1 MKKIF
6 YWSPYLTNVATIEAV
21 INSIKAVKKYS
32 KNFNPILI
40 NVCGEFNNY
49 KNDLLK
55 LDIEIIDLVFFSYHK
70 FLPTKGFLQSRLS
83 FLIIFIVSFIPL
95 LLLIRA
101 RKPDYLIFHLIT
113 SLPILVSNLI
123 KKKTKFILRISGL
136 PKYNLFRKFLWK
148 NLGQKIYKVTCPTNG
163 TINDLRLLKIFNDDK
178 IILLRDPI
186 INTKELSKMKND
198 KNYLN
203 FDDKDFSIVAIGR
216 LTKQKNFKLLI
227 QCFDQVLNLKKNSKL
242 FIIGDGEQ
250 KVFLQKLI
258 EKKKLSQKIFL
269 LGFQK
274 NVFNYLK
281 NANLFILSSLW
292 EDPGWVLM
300 EAAMCN
306 TLILSSNCRNGPKEF
321 LENNRGGI
329 LFENN
334 SIKDFLSKFEQIIEL
349 NQKQIKE
356 KKLFSKKK
364 TKLFTKFQHF
374 KNLKEI
380 IST

>member
-21 INSIKAVKKYS
+21 INSIKSVKKYS
-32 KNFNPILI
+32 KSFNPILI
-40 NVCGEFNNY
+40 NVCGEFDNY

-55 LDIEIIDLVFFSYHK
+55 LDIEVIDLVFFSYHK

-83 FLIIFIVSFIPL
+83 FLIIFIISFIPL
-95 LLLIRA
+95 FLLIRA
-101 RKPDYLIFHLIT
+101 SKPDYLIFHLIT

-148 NLGQKIYKVTCPTNG
+148 NLGKNIYKVTCPTNG

-186 INTKELSKMKND
+186 INIKELLKMKNK
-198 KNYLN
+198 KNYFN

-242 FIIGDGEQ
+242 FIIGEGEQ
-250 KVFLQKLI
+250 RNFLQKLI

-321 LENNRGGI
+321 LEDNRGGV

-334 SIKDFLSKFEQIIEL
+334 SIQDFLSKFKQITEMDQKQIIE
-349 NQKQIKE
+349 
-356 KKLFSKKK
+356 KKFFSKKK
-364 TKLFTKFQHF
+364 VKLFTNFNHYNKL
-374 KNLKEI
+374 NLILK
-380 IST
+380 

>member
-21 INSIKAVKKYS
+21 INSIKSVKKYS
-32 KNFNPILI
+32 KSFNPILI
-40 NVCGEFNNY
+40 NVCGEFDNY

-55 LDIEIIDLVFFSYHK
+55 LDIEVIDLVFFSYHK

-83 FLIIFIVSFIPL
+83 FLIIFIISFIPL
-95 LLLIRA
+95 FLLIRA
-101 RKPDYLIFHLIT
+101 SKPDYLIFHLIT

-148 NLGQKIYKVTCPTNG
+148 NLGKNIYKVTCPTNG

-178 IILLRDPI
+178 ITLLRDPI
-186 INTKELSKMKND
+186 INIKELLKMKNK

-227 QCFDQVLNLKKNSKL
+227 KCFDQVLNLKKNSKL
-242 FIIGDGEQ
+242 FIIGEGEQ
-250 KVFLQKLI
+250 RNFLQKLI
-258 EKKKLSQKIFL
+258 EKKNLSQKIFL

-321 LENNRGGI
+321 LEDNRGGV

-334 SIKDFLSKFEQIIEL
+334 SIQDFLSKFKQITELDQKQIIE
-349 NQKQIKE
+349 
-356 KKLFSKKK
+356 KKFFSKKK
-364 TKLFTKFQHF
+364 AKLFTNFNHYK
-374 KNLKEI
+374 KLNLILK
-380 IST
+380 

>member
-21 INSIKAVKKYS
+21 LNSIKSVKKYS
-32 KNFNPILI
+32 KSFNPILI
-40 NVCGEFNNY
+40 NVCGEFDNY

-55 LDIEIIDLVFFSYHK
+55 LDIEVIDLVFFSYHR

-83 FLIIFIVSFIPL
+83 FLIIFIISFIPL
-95 LLLIRA
+95 FLLIRA
-101 RKPDYLIFHLIT
+101 SKPDYLIFHLIT

-148 NLGQKIYKVTCPTNG
+148 NLGKNIYKVTCPTNG

-186 INTKELSKMKND
+186 INIKEFLKMKNK

-242 FIIGDGEQ
+242 FIIGEGEQ
-250 KVFLQKLI
+250 RNFLQKLI
-258 EKKKLSQKIFL
+258 ENKKLSQKIFL

-321 LENNRGGI
+321 LEDNRGGV

-334 SIKDFLSKFEQIIEL
+334 SIQDFLSKFKQITELDQKQIIE
-349 NQKQIKE
+349 
-356 KKLFSKKK
+356 KKFFSKKK
-364 TKLFTKFQHF
+364 AKLFTNFNHYK
-374 KNLKEI
+374 KLNLILK
-380 IST
+380 

>member
-21 INSIKAVKKYS
+21 LNSIKSVKKYS
-32 KNFNPILI
+32 KSFNPILI
-40 NVCGEFNNY
+40 NVCGEFDNY

-55 LDIEIIDLVFFSYHK
+55 LDIEVIDLVFFSYHK

-83 FLIIFIVSFIPL
+83 FLIIFIISFIPL
-95 LLLIRA
+95 FLLIRA
-101 RKPDYLIFHLIT
+101 SKPDYLIFHLIT

-148 NLGQKIYKVTCPTNG
+148 NLGKNIYKVTCPTNG

-186 INTKELSKMKND
+186 INIKELLKMKNK
-198 KNYLN
+198 KNYFN

-227 QCFDQVLNLKKNSKL
+227 KCFDQVLNLKKNSKL
-242 FIIGDGEQ
+242 FIIGEGEQ
-250 KVFLQKLI
+250 RNFLQKLI

-321 LENNRGGI
+321 LEDNRGGV

-334 SIKDFLSKFEQIIEL
+334 SIQDFLSKFKQITELDQKQIIE
-349 NQKQIKE
+349 
-356 KKLFSKKK
+356 KKFFSKKK
-364 TKLFTKFQHF
+364 AKLFTNFNHYK
-374 KNLKEI
+374 KLNLILK
-380 IST
+380 

>member
-21 INSIKAVKKYS
+21 INSIKSVKKYS
-32 KNFNPILI
+32 KSFNPILI
-40 NVCGEFNNY
+40 NVCGEFDNY

-55 LDIEIIDLVFFSYHK
+55 LDIEVIDLVFFSYHK

-83 FLIIFIVSFIPL
+83 FLIIFIISFIPL
-95 LLLIRA
+95 FLLIRA
-101 RKPDYLIFHLIT
+101 SKPDYLIFHLIT

-148 NLGQKIYKVTCPTNG
+148 NLGKNIYKVTCPTNG

-186 INTKELSKMKND
+186 INIKELLKMKNK
-198 KNYLN
+198 KNYFN

-242 FIIGDGEQ
+242 FIIGEGEQ
-250 KVFLQKLI
+250 RNFLQKLI

-321 LENNRGGI
+321 LEDNRGGV

-334 SIKDFLSKFEQIIEL
+334 SIQDFLSKFKQITELDQKQIIE
-349 NQKQIKE
+349 
-356 KKLFSKKK
+356 KKFFSKKK
-364 TKLFTKFQHF
+364 AKLFTNFNHYK
-374 KNLKEI
+374 KLNLILK
-380 IST
+380 

>member
-21 INSIKAVKKYS
+21 INSIKSVKKYS
-32 KNFNPILI
+32 KSFNPILI
-40 NVCGEFNNY
+40 NVCGEFDNY

-55 LDIEIIDLVFFSYHK
+55 LDIEVIDLVFFSYHR

-83 FLIIFIVSFIPL
+83 FLIIFIISFIPL
-95 LLLIRA
+95 FLLIRA
-101 RKPDYLIFHLIT
+101 SKPDYLIFHLIT

-148 NLGQKIYKVTCPTNG
+148 NLGKNIYKVTCPTKG

-186 INTKELSKMKND
+186 INIKELLKMKNK
-198 KNYLN
+198 KNYFN

-242 FIIGDGEQ
+242 FIIGEGEQ
-250 KVFLQKLI
+250 RNFLQKLI
-258 EKKKLSQKIFL
+258 ENKKLSQKIFL

-321 LENNRGGI
+321 LEDNRGGV

-334 SIKDFLSKFEQIIEL
+334 SIQDFLSKFKQITELDQKQIIE
-349 NQKQIKE
+349 
-356 KKLFSKKK
+356 KKFFSKKK
-364 TKLFTKFQHF
+364 AKLFTNFNHYK
-374 KNLKEI
+374 KLNLILK
-380 IST
+380 

>member
-21 INSIKAVKKYS
+21 INSIKSVKKYS
-32 KNFNPILI
+32 KSFNPILI
-40 NVCGEFNNY
+40 NVCGEFDNY

-55 LDIEIIDLVFFSYHK
+55 LDIEVIDLVFFSYHK

-95 LLLIRA
+95 FLLIRA
-101 RKPDYLIFHLIT
+101 SKPDYLIFHLIT

-148 NLGQKIYKVTCPTNG
+148 NLGKNIYKVTCPTNG

-178 IILLRDPI
+178 ITLLRDPI
-186 INTKELSKMKND
+186 INIKELLKMKNK

-242 FIIGDGEQ
+242 FIIGEGEQ
-250 KVFLQKLI
+250 RNFLQKLI

-321 LENNRGGI
+321 LEDNRGGV

-334 SIKDFLSKFEQIIEL
+334 SIQDFLSKFKQITEMDQKQIIE
-349 NQKQIKE
+349 
-356 KKLFSKKK
+356 KKFFSKKK
-364 TKLFTKFQHF
+364 VKLFTNFNHYK
-374 KNLKEI
+374 KLNLILK
-380 IST
+380 

>member
-6 YWSPYLTNVATIEAV
+6 YWSPYITNVATIEAV
-21 INSIKAVKKYS
+21 INSIKSVKKYS
-32 KNFNPILI
+32 KSFNPILI
-40 NVCGEFNNY
+40 NVCGEFDNY

-55 LDIEIIDLVFFSYHK
+55 LDIEVIDLVFFSYHR

-83 FLIIFIVSFIPL
+83 FLIIFIISFIPL
-95 LLLIRA
+95 FLLIRA
-101 RKPDYLIFHLIT
+101 SKPDYLIFHLIT

-148 NLGQKIYKVTCPTNG
+148 NLGKNIYKVTCPTNG

-186 INTKELSKMKND
+186 INIKELLKMKNK
-198 KNYLN
+198 KNYFN

-227 QCFDQVLNLKKNSKL
+227 KCFDQVLNLKKNSKL
-242 FIIGDGEQ
+242 FIIGEGEQ
-250 KVFLQKLI
+250 RNFLQKLI

-321 LENNRGGI
+321 LEDNRGGV

-334 SIKDFLSKFEQIIEL
+334 SIQDFLSKFKQITELDQKQIIE
-349 NQKQIKE
+349 
-356 KKLFSKKK
+356 KKFFSKKK
-364 TKLFTKFQHF
+364 AKLFTNFNHYK
-374 KNLKEI
+374 KLNLILK
-380 IST
+380 

>member
-21 INSIKAVKKYS
+21 INSIKSVKKYS
-32 KNFNPILI
+32 KSFNPILI
-40 NVCGEFNNY
+40 NVCGEFDNY

-55 LDIEIIDLVFFSYHK
+55 LDIEVIDLVFFSYHK

-83 FLIIFIVSFIPL
+83 FLIIFIISFIPL
-95 LLLIRA
+95 FLLIRA
-101 RKPDYLIFHLIT
+101 SKPDYLIFHLIT

-148 NLGQKIYKVTCPTNG
+148 NLGKNIYKVTCPTNG

-186 INTKELSKMKND
+186 INIKELLKMKNK

-227 QCFDQVLNLKKNSKL
+227 KCFDQVLNLKKNSKL
-242 FIIGDGEQ
+242 FIIGEGEQ
-250 KVFLQKLI
+250 RNFLQKLI

-321 LENNRGGI
+321 LEDNRGGV

-334 SIKDFLSKFEQIIEL
+334 SIQDFLSKFKQITELDQKQIIE
-349 NQKQIKE
+349 
-356 KKLFSKKK
+356 KKFFSKKK
-364 TKLFTKFQHF
+364 AKLFTNFNHYK
-374 KNLKEI
+374 KLNLILK
-380 IST
+380 

>member
-21 INSIKAVKKYS
+21 LNSIKSVKKYS
-32 KNFNPILI
+32 KSFNPILI
-40 NVCGEFNNY
+40 NVCGEFDNY

-55 LDIEIIDLVFFSYHK
+55 LDIEVIDLVFFSYHR

-83 FLIIFIVSFIPL
+83 FLIIFIISFIPL
-95 LLLIRA
+95 FLLIRA
-101 RKPDYLIFHLIT
+101 SKPDYLIFHLIT

-148 NLGQKIYKVTCPTNG
+148 NLGKNIYKVTCPTNG

-186 INTKELSKMKND
+186 INIKEFLKMKNK

-242 FIIGDGEQ
+242 FIIGEGEQ
-250 KVFLQKLI
+250 RNFLQKLI
-258 EKKKLSQKIFL
+258 ENKKLSQKIFL

-321 LENNRGGI
+321 LEDNRGGV

-334 SIKDFLSKFEQIIEL
+334 SIQDFLSKFKQITELDQKQIIE
-349 NQKQIKE
+349 
-356 KKLFSKKK
+356 KKFFSKKK
-364 TKLFTKFQHF
+364 VKLFTNFNHYNKL
-374 KNLKEI
+374 NLILK
-380 IST
+380 

>member
-21 INSIKAVKKYS
+21 INSIKSVKKYS
-32 KNFNPILI
+32 KSFNPILI
-40 NVCGEFNNY
+40 NVCGEFDNY

-55 LDIEIIDLVFFSYHK
+55 LDIEVIDLVFFSYHK

-83 FLIIFIVSFIPL
+83 FLIIFIISFIPL
-95 LLLIRA
+95 FLLIRA
-101 RKPDYLIFHLIT
+101 SKPDYLIFHLIT

-148 NLGQKIYKVTCPTNG
+148 NLGKNIYKVTCPTKG

-186 INTKELSKMKND
+186 INIKEFLKMKNK

-242 FIIGDGEQ
+242 FIIGEGEQ
-250 KVFLQKLI
+250 RNFLQKLI
-258 EKKKLSQKIFL
+258 ENKKLSQKIFL

-292 EDPGWVLM
+292 EDPGWALM

-321 LENNRGGI
+321 LEDNRGGV
-329 LFENN
+329 LFDNN
-334 SIKDFLSKFEQIIEL
+334 SIQDFLSKFKQITELDQKQIIE
-349 NQKQIKE
+349 
-356 KKLFSKKK
+356 KKFFSKKK
-364 TKLFTKFQHF
+364 VKLFTNFNHYNKL
-374 KNLKEI
+374 NLILK
-380 IST
+380 

>member
-163 TINDLRLLKIFNDDK
+163 TINDLRLLKIFNDNK

-321 LENNRGGI
+321 LENNRGGV